1 MSNLLNT
8 EEVAAIFRVGE
19 KTVRKW
25 AKEGRLPYIRT
36 LGGNYRFK
44 ADEVEALRAKHQQD
58 RK

>member
-1 MSNLLNT
+1 MSLLNT
-8 EEVAAIFRVGE
+8 EEVAAIFGVGE

-25 AKEGRLPYIRT
+25 AKEGRLTHIRT

-44 ADEVEALRAKHQQD
+44 SEEVEALRAQHQQD